1 MHNTLESHKSLFEV
15 IAFWTGECWGNA
27 LDFPSRLC
35 APCSVAS
42 QGFARDS
49 SPRCLFSCSGSNRGK
64 RSLRRPIVLSVLLQ
78 SAIFFIDIRTKGQ
91 LREIAHLLSEH
102 NLDHVRVEIAEEPPQ
117 QSPGGKYRTI
127 IPLS

>member
-1 MHNTLESHKSLFEV
+1 M
-15 IAFWTGECWGNA
+15 
-27 LDFPSRLC
+27 
-35 APCSVAS
+35 
-42 QGFARDS
+42 
-49 SPRCLFSCSGSNRGK
+49 
-64 RSLRRPIVLSVLLQ
+64 
-78 SAIFFIDIRTKGQ
+78 FFIDIRTKGQ